1 MEITEYTGLEVEIKA
16 LRPLIPKPRKQRK
29 PLLTEG
35 RKALLQLLLE
45 YRSLTTRQVWQLAY
59 PDRHY
64 SHTSRELASL
74 RELRMLASHPIEPE
88 LGRRSELAWVLLKRG
103 ADVLGLGNEYDS
115 HRRRKPTK
123 ETMRQ
128 RDLEIE
134 LQRQVEEVARW
145 KLIKPVTHSPAL
157 PLPEPTRQARHLIA
171 AASFAEYTAIQQ
183 LLKEDPHHPGLKERV
198 MAYKARMYEV
208 KVPVRANDY
217 VAAWQ
222 QITVTGSAGPQN
234 NLDDT
239 KAEIATVLILCE
251 PRATERFW
259 QARIKEYRA
268 LAGSLRVYGV
278 FKNRD
283 QAAPFLKALK
293 ASGLRA
299 MTLDQVGAKLAEL
312 ASAQLNVA
320 VCAGYQVRGVDEG
333 KPERQ

>member
-1 MEITEYTGLEVEIKA
+1 MEIDEYTDLGVEIKA
-16 LRPLIPKPRKQRK
+16 LRQPRRPQPRTRRQRK
-29 PLLTEG
+29 PQLTEG
-35 RKALLQLLLE
+35 RKELLQLILE
-45 YRSLTTRQVWQLAY
+45 YRCLTTKQVWQLAY

-88 LGRRSELAWVLLKRG
+88 LGRRSELGWVLLKRG
-103 ADVLGLGNEYDS
+103 ADVLGIGDDYNS
-115 HRRRKPTK
+115 HQRRKPTK

-145 KLIKPVTHSPAL
+145 NLIKPVTHSPAR
-157 PLPEPTRQARHLIA
+157 PLPEPTRQARHLIT
-171 AASFAEYTAIQQ
+171 AASFAEYRVIRQ
-183 LLKEDPHHPGLKERV
+183 LLKEDPHLPGLNERA

-208 KVPVRANDY
+208 NVPARANDY
-217 VAAWQ
+217 VAWLQ
-222 QITVTGSAGPQN
+222 VPVPDRVIPLN
-234 NLDDT
+234 NQKDT
-239 KAEIATVLILCE
+239 KADIAVVLILCE

-259 QARIKEYRA
+259 QARIEEYRG
-268 LAGSLRVYGV
+268 LATTLRVYGV

-293 ASGLRA
+293 SSGLRA

-312 ASAQLNVA
+312 TSAQLNVA
-320 VCAGYQVRGVDEG
+320 VCAGY
-333 KPERQ
+333 